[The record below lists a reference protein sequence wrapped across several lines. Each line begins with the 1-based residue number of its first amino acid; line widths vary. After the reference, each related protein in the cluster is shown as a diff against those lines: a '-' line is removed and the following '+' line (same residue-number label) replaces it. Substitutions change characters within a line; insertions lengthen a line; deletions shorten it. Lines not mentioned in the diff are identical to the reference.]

1 MPPKKFH
8 GVIYPTMS
16 LLKKKKDETNGRWI
30 ECSLCCLV
38 IKVRA
43 TFGFT
48 EWVNHCAPARHCQL
62 VADQDDTR
70 VMHKLTSYFDTKKD
84 KSKFTSC

>member
-1 MPPKKFH
+1 
-8 GVIYPTMS
+8 MS

-43 TFGFT
+43 MYGFT
-48 EWVNHCAPARHCQL
+48 EWVIHCASARHCQL
-62 VADQDDTR
+62 VTDQNDIAGG
-70 VMHKLTSYFDTKKD
+70 MHKLTSYFDTKKD